1 MGEQGNFQKSYA
13 NVIHSG
19 DFKNVVRK
27 NKKRRLFTGAN
38 KWKSPGVEEAGEPDV
53 CIIQGV
59 PACTI
64 TGQPRDI
71 VSRV

>member
-27 NKKRRLFTGAN
+27 NKKKEVVHRC
-38 KWKSPGVEEAGEPDV
+38 E
-53 CIIQGV
+53 
-59 PACTI
+59 
-64 TGQPRDI
+64 
-71 VSRV
+71 

>member
-1 MGEQGNFQKSYA
+1 MLLEK
-13 NVIHSG
+13 I
-19 DFKNVVRK
+19 
-27 NKKRRLFTGAN
+27 KKRRLFTGAN
-38 KWKSPGVEEAGEPDV
+38 KWKSAGVEEAGEPDV
-53 CIIQGV
+53 CIIKGV